1 MDQAAADQATEIP
14 VPEPDLTPR
23 EIVARAAA
31 MRPKLLERQAAT

>member
-1 MDQAAADQATEIP
+1 MQQASAESSPIA

-31 MRPKLLERQAAT
+31 MRL